1 MLSGTYQ
8 VSTIIQLSLLHSNKN
23 GIILAQIHKIIR
35 VKGRERDQEQIYDKG
50 NTFNQWKKDI
60 YYMVLRKLTYNM
72 D

>member
-8 VSTIIQLSLLHSNKN
+8 VSTIIQLPLLHSNKN

-35 VKGRERDQEQIYDKG
+35 SREGKEIRSRFMIKV